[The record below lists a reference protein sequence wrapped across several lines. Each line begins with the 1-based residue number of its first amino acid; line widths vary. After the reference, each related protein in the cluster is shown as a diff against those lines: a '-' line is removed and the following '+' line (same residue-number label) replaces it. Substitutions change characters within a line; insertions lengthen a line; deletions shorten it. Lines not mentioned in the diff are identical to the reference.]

1 MKGAYLLPW
10 WQCNSQIVATPSL
23 LSWLTIKIAL
33 FSEHVKIEH
42 IKIYVLHS
50 THSRFPVTKLLGD
63 SFDKKLPISKRIGK
77 LI

>member
-1 MKGAYLLPW
+1 MYVLH
-10 WQCNSQIVATPSL
+10 I
-23 LSWLTIKIAL
+23 

-50 THSRFPVTKLLGD
+50 TFSRFPVTKLLGD